1 MSMWNRRKSDE
12 EPVRPLG
19 NTPSSPEPAREG
31 IPVST
36 LPARSFEPDVPRG
49 TATIGKSV
57 LIKGQ
62 ILSKEDLVI
71 DGNVEGSVEAQEN
84 RITIGPNGRVVANVK
99 ARDVVVLG
107 QLKGN
112 IEASGRVEIRKG
124 ANLVGDIRYAKISI
138 EEGADL
144 RGSLEMIRVDVKP
157 EPVKVAEAPAKPA
170 VEKPAQ
176 QTLSTPA
183 GGSVSK

>member
-1 MSMWNRRKSDE
+1 MWNRRKSEDE
-12 EPVRPLG
+12 PTRPLG
-19 NTPSSPEPAREG
+19 STNSSVEPAREG

-36 LPARSFEPDVPRG
+36 TVPVRSYEPDVPRG

-57 LIKGQ
+57 FIKGN

-112 IEASGRVEIRKG
+112 IEASGRVDIRKG
-124 ANLVGDIRYAKISI
+124 ANLTGDIRYAKISI

-157 EPVKVAEAPAKPA
+157 ESQKAAEAAPKPPA
-170 VEKPAQ
+170 EKPAQ
-176 QTLSTPA
+176 QTLGATP
-183 GGSVSK
+183 GGTAQK